1 MPFYGVQKPARAK
14 LARAVLVD
22 LDGFAAWRDT
32 VLELWHGARF
42 REERYMA
49 LAVLGDRR
57 YARFRTL
64 DALPLYEEL
73 IVTGAWW
80 DFVDEVAAGPLG
92 DLLPEVAP
100 ALREWSVDDDLW
112 KRRASIIAQVR
123 RKRET
128 DFALLTD
135 CIEPNRADREFFI
148 RKAIGWALRA
158 YAWVEPEAVR
168 RLLRHPRAVP
178 AVAPRGAQE
187 RHMSAVITLRRMA
200 AYLRAH
206 GVDAWADYIE
216 ALPPDGP
223 EARAFERSQA
233 EIGHPDPFRPRTD
246 RGLFMRKQLP
256 DIAPNALP
264 LKVLVA
270 LEGLE
275 EPGEP
280 ALAPDDPRSP
290 ASIVAR
296 ALGRLE

>member
-1 MPFYGVQKPARAK
+1 
-14 LARAVLVD
+14 
-22 LDGFAAWRDT
+22 
-32 VLELWHGARF
+32 
-42 REERYMA
+42 
-49 LAVLGDRR
+49 
-57 YARFRTL
+57 
-64 DALPLYEEL
+64 
-73 IVTGAWW
+73 
-80 DFVDEVAAGPLG
+80 
-92 DLLPEVAP
+92 
-100 ALREWSVDDDLW
+100 
-112 KRRASIIAQVR
+112 
-123 RKRET
+123 
-128 DFALLTD
+128 
-135 CIEPNRADREFFI
+135 
-148 RKAIGWALRA
+148 
-158 YAWVEPEAVR
+158 
-168 RLLRHPRAVP
+168 
-178 AVAPRGAQE
+178 
-187 RHMSAVITLRRMA
+187 MSAVITLRRMA

-223 EARAFERSQA
+223 EARAFARSQA

-256 DIAPNALP
+256 QIAPNALP